1 MRVIRCG
8 VQILDFEF
16 RAEIPKGDAV
26 ELRTVVS
33 YDCLRDSKPANDVL
47 PHKFGD
53 ILVLDVG
60 ICLCFYPF
68 AEVVCGDEQEFLLG
82 SRGW

>member
-1 MRVIRCG
+1 MITRCG

-16 RAEIPKGDAV
+16 QTEIPEGDSV
-26 ELRTVVS
+26 KLRTIVGH
-33 YDCLRDSKPANDVL
+33 DCLRDPKAANDVL
-47 PHKFGD
+47 LHKFGD

-60 ICLCFYPF
+60 ICLYFYPF